1 MATET
6 PVTLGTGQKLR
17 NLAVT
22 VIDPATG
29 LPATVLMEVVS
40 ISDANGNVI
49 SEFMDYKFNLEVM
62 RRLTAIVNQLI
73 LITNTHVP
81 VDSLLEG
88 E

>member
-6 PVTLGTGQKLR
+6 PVILGTGQKLR